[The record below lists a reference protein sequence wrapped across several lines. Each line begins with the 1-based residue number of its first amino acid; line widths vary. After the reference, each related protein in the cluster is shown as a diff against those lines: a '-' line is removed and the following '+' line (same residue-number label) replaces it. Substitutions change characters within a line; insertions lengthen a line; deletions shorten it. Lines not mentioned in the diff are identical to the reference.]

1 MPEATSTLEVGEAS
15 ALSKLARYPATAPA
29 SISTEWLSRALTS
42 YTILHAFSSLHF
54 VMFFLSQ
61 IMEFEVRRLVGP
73 NSVFGLL
80 ITRPPTLSQEI
91 HAVHSTATT

>member
-15 ALSKLARYPATAPA
+15 ALSKLARY
-29 SISTEWLSRALTS
+29 STEWLSRALTS